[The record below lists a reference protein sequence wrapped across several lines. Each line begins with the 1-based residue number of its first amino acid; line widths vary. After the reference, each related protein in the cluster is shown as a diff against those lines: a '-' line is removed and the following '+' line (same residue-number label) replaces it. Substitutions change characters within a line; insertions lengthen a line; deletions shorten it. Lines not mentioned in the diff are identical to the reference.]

1 MIIYKSKN
9 VGHRRVVE
17 GALIN
22 ICNKVEGNKAFTQE
36 DELTDKLICHSINLD
51 FNHFIKAPDTVYAS
65 SLPAQVVDVAD
76 VTDTTGADA
85 EDSRQQ
91 EQQQND
97 SYIRQLDTQPLLRR
111 SQRLANRNEQAAIR

>member
-1 MIIYKSKN
+1 M
-9 VGHRRVVE
+9 
-17 GALIN
+17 
-22 ICNKVEGNKAFTQE
+22 
-36 DELTDKLICHSINLD
+36 
-51 FNHFIKAPDTVYAS
+51 YAS